1 MNTKIK
7 KIMII
12 ICAVLPALNLILMII
27 RWISLQLDYEY
38 SSMVDHYE
46 ALNLMFNN
54 AMFDFYYFIIYT
66 IVTWILTL
74 VTFYIFSK

>member
-1 MNTKIK
+1 
-7 KIMII
+7 
-12 ICAVLPALNLILMII
+12 
-27 RWISLQLDYEY
+27 
-38 SSMVDHYE
+38 MVDYYE

-74 VTFYIFSK
+74 VTFYIFRK

>member
-1 MNTKIK
+1 
-7 KIMII
+7 MII

>member
-12 ICAVLPALNLILMII
+12 ICAVLPALNLILMIM
-27 RWISLQLDYEY
+27 RWKSLQLDYEY
-38 SSMVDHYE
+38 LSMVDYYE

-74 VTFYIFSK
+74 VTFYIFRK

>member
-1 MNTKIK
+1 
-7 KIMII
+7 MII

-38 SSMVDHYE
+38 SSMVGYYE

-74 VTFYIFSK
+74 VTFYIISK

>member
-38 SSMVDHYE
+38 SSMVDYYE